1 MCKKV
6 YIGEDK
12 LLEMKHAMVGNNT
25 SHSTFMS
32 EDKPPYELDE
42 FEIDGEGGNN
52 DFFHVHV
59 NEELSQD
66 LIKFALE
73 QRPDKYSTWAV
84 INPDAP
90 GQIPF
95 YAEKKSRAIEFKRWY
110 GKGVI
115 VNLSKYENLNETYGY
130 SKTVDFS
137 EVGKVEYQWD
147 YFEDDYQEWLQEEG
161 C

>member
-1 MCKKV
+1 MPKKV
-6 YIGEDK
+6 YIGERNLMDIK
-12 LLEMKHAMVGNNT
+12 NAMASNNV

-32 EDKPPYELDE
+32 ENTPPYEKDE
-42 FEIDGEGGNN
+42 FEIGGEGGNN
-52 DFFHVHV
+52 DFFHI

-110 GKGVI
+110 GK
-115 VNLSKYENLNETYGY
+115 S
-130 SKTVDFS
+130 
-137 EVGKVEYQWD
+137 
-147 YFEDDYQEWLQEEG
+147 
-161 C
+161 